1 MIEFKNVT
9 KVYDGWSTALSDL
22 NLQIAD
28 GEFVFI
34 VGPSESGKSTLFRLL
49 TCMDKPTSGSITVND
64 WDLCNMKRKK
74 IPYYRRKLGI
84 IFQDFRL
91 FPKKSVFENVALA
104 LHIVG
109 EHSSGVRM
117 KSAAALKM
125 VELSDA
131 GKKRPAQLSP
141 VDQQRVALARALA
154 GGPGII
160 IADEP
165 TGNLDPVQGKEFVE
179 LLLRIHNRYQKTVL
193 VFTNNKEFAE
203 EFGQRIIVLS
213 HGVIEED
220 RAAVLPPDVIMEEE
234 LREDEKKDGEPSEIR
249 TGADDST
256 QVFDTGAIA
265 GGFSVP
271 PVSAEHTTQ
280 FDAIDPAS
288 AEHTTQFDAI
298 DPAAAEHTT
307 QFDAIDPAA
316 AEHTTQFDA
325 IDPAAA
331 EHTTQ
336 FDAIDPA
343 VPTVDE
349 KDAAPDLPTLP
360 AEKPELPIA
369 PPPLPPV
376 LPTEVRGEKSA
387 EEEIT
392 SESGDLE
399 TIEEPDE
406 LSDAKTEEKA
416 VLPSEDAVVLPVAE
430 ETVEASPPSLS
441 DEPGELT
448 EQTTTFDVTRVTDAD
463 LVSAVMRLI
472 SDAGNPP
479 SDEVRES
486 SNRRHLE
493 DVTVIDDWHTPEKK
507 QEDGRSAEEG
517 EA

>member
-1 MIEFKNVT
+1 MVLSSYNFFHDNRLRNFRQSVLRT
-9 KVYDGWSTALSDL
+9 QGGCRTAECTD
-22 NLQIAD
+22 AR
-28 GEFVFI
+28 
-34 VGPSESGKSTLFRLL
+34 TH
-49 TCMDKPTSGSITVND
+49 
-64 WDLCNMKRKK
+64 
-74 IPYYRRKLGI
+74 I
-84 IFQDFRL
+84 IFY
-91 FPKKSVFENVALA
+91 
-104 LHIVG
+104 
-109 EHSSGVRM
+109 
-117 KSAAALKM
+117 
-125 VELSDA
+125 
-131 GKKRPAQLSP
+131 AQLVQLVKLLADRAENAGIARMQTHRCFP
-141 VDQQRVALARALA
+141 DTFGALYTFQNLFQRHFRTVADLAAFFCIFQNR
-154 GGPGII
+154 
-160 IADEP
+160 
-165 TGNLDPVQGKEFVE
+165 
-179 LLLRIHNRYQKTVL
+179 RIHQ
-193 VFTNNKEFAE
+193 
-203 EFGQRIIVLS
+203 
-213 HGVIEED
+213 
-220 RAAVLPPDVIMEEE
+220 
-234 LREDEKKDGEPSEIR
+234 R
-249 TGADDST
+249 TGIYDQIRLTQQTRST
-256 QVFDTGAIA
+256 NG
-265 GGFSVP
+265 
-271 PVSAEHTTQ
+271 
-280 FDAIDPAS
+280 
-288 AEHTTQFDAI
+288 DAI